1 MVTITKFQ
9 FGVKI
14 LSFLIE
20 TQNLSLENKLYVYD
34 CMVVVFNK
42 SFRVQVN
49 FYLNT
54 INVALFVFFRFLNK

>member
-1 MVTITKFQ
+1 MVTTTKFQ

-20 TQNLSLENKLYVYD
+20 TQNLSLEKKLYVYD